1 MSPSHSARQNFS
13 PVSGQ
18 RSAGHSRGRKA
29 LIRHA
34 GRVLTHRQILREV
47 WDPKAEEHRE
57 YLRVYFTH
65 LRKKVERN
73 ATKPEIIINEPGVG
87 YRLRLES

>member
-1 MSPSHSARQNFS
+1 MVAHAARVEKS
-13 PVSGQ
+13 LTATEWSLL
-18 RSAGHSRGRKA
+18 AL

-47 WDPKAEEHRE
+47 WGPKAEEHRE

-65 LRKKVERN
+65 LRKKVERDPS
-73 ATKPEIIINEPGVG
+73 APRLIINEPGIG
-87 YRLRLES
+87 YRLRA